1 VSLRKRQGSVSEPLL
16 AMPGS
21 LGIAVIQRHAMRANS
36 RRPGTHV
43 TGFDN
48 RMEIGYAWKWPA
60 AQYGLQSFWLPIP
73 VATAESGDQLF
84 QWSFVT

>member
-1 VSLRKRQGSVSEPLL
+1 
-16 AMPGS
+16 
-21 LGIAVIQRHAMRANS
+21 
-36 RRPGTHV
+36 
-43 TGFDN
+43 
-48 RMEIGYAWKWPA
+48 MEIGYAWKWPA